1 MTKTYLLIPDAHA
14 KAGDNLQRFAALR
27 AWLHDRL
34 QYQGRALEGL
44 INIGDLWD
52 FEALSLHDTDDPLWY
67 HRNLQA
73 EIDAGMEALD
83 YQADILAKF
92 AVSKPKH
99 IFIEGN
105 HENRFN
111 KFMAKD
117 NRLRTSPFP
126 KTVAAL
132 VKYFRPSLKM
142 EYVPFLKTRTVDG
155 AAFSHYFVSGLMARA
170 QSGERPAGT
179 ILKAQHMSCVCGH
192 SHTLDYAERTRAD
205 GTKIHG
211 LVSGCFV
218 DPKAAFDFAGP
229 ARKLWWAGVHLLH
242 FTGPG
247 EFDVESVSLARL
259 NA

>member
-1 MTKTYLLIPDAHA
+1 MAKTYLLIPDAHA
-14 KAGDNLQRFAALR
+14 KAGDDLSRFSLLR
-27 AWLHDRL
+27 AWLHEREPTL
-34 QYQGRALEGL
+34 HGV

-52 FEALSLHDTDDPLWY
+52 FESLCMHDQNDPAWY
-67 HRNLQA
+67 SRNLEDEIQA
-73 EIDAGMEALD
+73 GLSALD
-83 YQADILAKF
+83 IQANILKKF
-92 AVSKPKH
+92 GVSNPEH

-105 HENRFN
+105 HENRYN
-111 KFMAKD
+111 KWMAGD

-126 KTVAAL
+126 QKVSGL
-132 VKYFRPSLKM
+132 VKYYRPTMKLK
-142 EYVPFLKTRTVDG
+142 YTPFLQPKVVQG

-211 LVSGCFV
+211 LVSGSFV
-218 DPKAAFDFAGP
+218 DPKSDFGFAGP
-229 ARKLWWAGVHLLH
+229 ARKLWWSGCHLLH

-247 EFDVESVSLARL
+247 EFDVESVSLARMT
-259 NA
+259 N